1 MKRTKEQLST
11 ILSFI
16 LVSSLLV
23 IVSPANP
30 AKEARAAG
38 YGLSNPRVASGGV
51 TTWDC
56 IYFGN
61 YWQEDTNG
69 DGIADKKDAKRPIK
83 WRVLSVDGDDAFL
96 LADKNLD
103 CQRYNKTDAD
113 VTWETCTLRQWLN
126 SDFYEN
132 AFDSGE
138 QSAIRTTAVIN
149 EDNPR
154 HGTEGGRNTNDNVYL
169 LSISEAGNAAYG
181 FNKIYSVASP
191 TREAKNTE
199 YTKACGA
206 YNHYYGNYAG
216 NSWWWLRSSGYNSGI
231 ATRVRY
237 DGLVYDNDN
246 YSDTYK
252 NAVRPALHLK
262 LSSFRWSKAGTVS
275 SAGGSYNG
283 RNTGYKR
290 ITPPAKVKLKK
301 AVNKKGRKLSLSW
314 NKVKEAKGYRLQ
326 YAGNKK
332 FKKKKS
338 RLTKK
343 TKYTIKKLKK
353 KKTYYIRVRAYKVNS
368 SKKVYARWSK
378 VKKIKVKR

>member
-1 MKRTKEQLST
+1 MKRTKEQLSI
-11 ILSFI
+11 ILCFM
-16 LVSSLLV
+16 LVFSLLGTV
-23 IVSPANP
+23 LPANP

-38 YGLSNPRVASGGV
+38 YGLSNPRVDGKGK

-69 DGIADKKDAKRPIK
+69 DGKADRSDAKQPIK

-103 CQRYNKTDAD
+103 CQRYNIVDTD
-113 VTWETCTLRQWLN
+113 VTWETCSLRQWLN
-126 SDFYEN
+126 SDFFEN
-132 AFDSGE
+132 AFDSSE
-138 QSAIRTTAVIN
+138 QSAVRMTTVVN

-154 HGTEGGRNTNDNVYL
+154 HGTEGGNNTNDNVYL

-181 FNKIYSVASP
+181 FNRIYSVASP

-206 YNHYYGNYAG
+206 YNHYSGNYVG

-252 NAVRPALHLK
+252 NAVRPVLHLK
-262 LSSFRWSKAGTVS
+262 LSFSGWSKAGTVS
-275 SAGGSYNG
+275 SAGDSYNG
-283 RNTGYKR
+283 RNIGYKR
-290 ITPPAKVKLKK
+290 ITAPAKVKLKK
-301 AVNKKGRKLSLSW
+301 AANIKGRKLSLSW
-314 NKVKEAKGYRLQ
+314 KKVKGAKGYQLQ
-326 YAGNKK
+326 YADNKM

-338 RLTKK
+338 KVTKK
-343 TKYTIKKLKK
+343 TKYTLKKLKK
-353 KKTYYIRVRAYKVNS
+353 KKTYYIRVRAYKINS
-368 SKKVYARWSK
+368 AKKVYGRWSK
-378 VKKIKVKR
+378 VTKIKVKK